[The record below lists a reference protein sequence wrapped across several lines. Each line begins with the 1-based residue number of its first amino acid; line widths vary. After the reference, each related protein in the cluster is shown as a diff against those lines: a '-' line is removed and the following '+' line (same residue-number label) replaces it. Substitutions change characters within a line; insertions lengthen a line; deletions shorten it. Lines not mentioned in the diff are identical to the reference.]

1 MSRLPEPPL
10 VRGWPLVG
18 NLLALRGNPIPFFLT
33 CYQRVGPVFRVAV
46 LDKRFLVLAGQEA
59 NLFLA
64 QSGDRHLHNRQVFG
78 ELVAEL
84 GGEQV
89 IIAQDGSAH
98 RHARRQLQP
107 AFTREAVARYLPQ
120 MAAVTRETVQAWQV
134 GQRLDVVDG
143 MRRLITAQ
151 TGLAMAG
158 HAPGAAFED
167 ISTFFVTL
175 ISATLAKR
183 QPRSALQ
190 ATPYRKAKVR
200 VEAMMR
206 DLLAQRRGMAVPTD
220 ERNFLDLLLG
230 VTDEEGEPLS
240 DGDQLA
246 TSHLPYFGGLDTT
259 ASSCAFLLY
268 ALLAHPAL
276 LEEVI
281 AEADVALARGPLDHE
296 ALKAMPTLH
305 GAVLETL
312 RLYPVAPAARRY
324 VAEPFEFAG
333 YPIAAGQQLLFAT
346 SLTHHLP
353 ELFPNPDTFDATRYH
368 APRNEHRQPGA
379 FLPFGAGPHTCL
391 GAGLAEAQLMVTAAT
406 LLHHAR
412 LELDP
417 PRYRLKTSVSP
428 IPRPVGLQARVVALR

>member
-18 NLLALRGNPIPFFLT
+18 NLLALRGNPIPFFLE
-33 CYQRVGPVFRVAV
+33 CYHRVGPVYRVAV
-46 LDKRFLVLAGQEA
+46 LNKRFTVLAGQEA

-64 QSGDRHLHNRQVFG
+64 QSGDRYLHNRQVFG
-78 ELVAEL
+78 DLVGEL

-107 AFTREAVARYLPQ
+107 AFTREAVARYLPP
-120 MAAVTRETVQAWQV
+120 MAAMTREAVQAWQV

-158 HAPGAAFED
+158 RAPGAAFED

-175 ISATLAKR
+175 IGATLSRR

-190 ATPYRKAKVR
+190 APGYRAAKAR
-200 VEAMMR
+200 VEALMR
-206 DLLAQRRGMAVPTD
+206 DLLATRREMELPAD

-230 VTDEEGEPLS
+230 VTDEQDAPLS
-240 DGDQLA
+240 EADQLA
-246 TSHLPYFGGLDTT
+246 TSHLPYFGGLETT

-276 LEEVI
+276 MEEVT
-281 AEADVALARGPLDHE
+281 AEADAAFARGPLDHE
-296 ALKAMPTLH
+296 ALRAMPTLH

-312 RLYPVAPAARRY
+312 RLYPVAPAGRRY
-324 VAEPFEFAG
+324 VAESFEFAG
-333 YPIAAGQQLLFAT
+333 HTIAAGQQILFAT
-346 SLTHHLP
+346 TVTHHLP
-353 ELFPNPDTFDATRYH
+353 ELFPNPEAFDVTRYQ
-368 APRNEHRQPGA
+368 APRHEHRQPGA
-379 FLPFGAGPHTCL
+379 FMPFSAGPHTCM
-391 GAGLAEAQLMVTAAT
+391 GAGLAETQLMLTAAT

-417 PRYRLKTSVSP
+417 PRYRLKTTVTP
-428 IPRPVGLQARVVALR
+428 VTRPVGLHARVLALR